1 MKIRDSSPLSVIV
14 LSGRLV
20 MRCKKGYTAI
30 FTLTL
35 KCLHHGNIPFVNGF
49 MFQLSPEQG

>member
-1 MKIRDSSPLSVIV
+1 MKIRDTSPLSVIV

-30 FTLTL
+30 ATLTL
-35 KCLHHGNIPFVNGF
+35 KCLHHGNIPFVNDF